1 MSLKKGIYQAL
12 SLDEDT
18 IAGLQTRFNRL
29 SRRQRLRI
37 HVGGILFIGLGL
49 YILWKTLMAVAW
61 LFPGCSRPHLWQD
74 THYMF
79 VL

>member
-1 MSLKKGIYQAL
+1 MLLTKGIYKAL

-18 IAGLQTRFNRL
+18 IEGLQARFNRL
-29 SRRQRLRI
+29 SRPQRLRV

-49 YILWKTLMAVAW
+49 YIIWKTLMAVAS
-61 LFPGCSRPHLWQD
+61 LFPGFSTPHLWRD